1 MHTADPQ
8 SCWPLSCVLSVSCS
22 AVCPTV
28 EVNLLLVCL
37 CSPLQLAPWS
47 DPQSLCFPPPLSS
60 SLRARPRWPACWPAT
75 LLREPWWAGRWTAQ
89 RWQRGSWPAQRRRR
103 ADVTAAAAPWV
114 WARRAGWKESCTPA
128 RSSIMTTARSSPSAG
143 ASVRARGAGWSPGQ
157 ELCVGGAGGTH
168 LLLWS
173 IWVLMFVEETKALCD
188 REQHC
193 CKVLDNSNLE
203 SNVCSSAARCECA

>member
-1 MHTADPQ
+1 M
-8 SCWPLSCVLSVSCS
+8 
-22 AVCPTV
+22 

-47 DPQSLCFPPPLSS
+47 GPQSLCFPPPLSS
-60 SLRARPRWPACWPAT
+60 SLGARPRWPAWWAAT
-75 LLREPWWAGRWTAQ
+75 LLREPWWAGRWTVQ

-103 ADVTAAAAPWV
+103 VDATAAAAPWA
-114 WARRAGWKESCTPA
+114 WARSAGWKESCTPA
-128 RSSIMTTARSSPSAG
+128 RSSIMATARPSPSAG

-173 IWVLMFVEETKALCD
+173 IWVLLFVEETKALCD

-193 CKVLDNSNLE
+193 CKVRE
-203 SNVCSSAARCECA
+203 SNVCSSAARCESA